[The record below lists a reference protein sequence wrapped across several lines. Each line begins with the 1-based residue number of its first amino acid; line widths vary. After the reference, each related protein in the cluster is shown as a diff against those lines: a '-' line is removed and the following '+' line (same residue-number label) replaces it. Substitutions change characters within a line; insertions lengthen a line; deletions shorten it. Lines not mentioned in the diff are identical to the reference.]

1 MSGFYII
8 TFTGNYAVV
17 FFLKKDEPY
26 NAVCCL
32 QKSSKQEG
40 YCIWIFKAQ
49 NSDFKKHIYFSHGY
63 LRRKITRS
71 CPMLPPSFHTEIV
84 KTDRF
89 TIYPVIHHL
98 QRFDCFSLF
107 SLFAMLKNPHC
118 LIIFLNCI

>member
-1 MSGFYII
+1 MLF
-8 TFTGNYAVV
+8 VV
-17 FFLKKDEPY
+17 YKNPLSRKDI
-26 NAVCCL
+26 AF
-32 QKSSKQEG
+32 G
-40 YCIWIFKAQ
+40 YLKAQ

-71 CPMLPPSFHTEIV
+71 CPMLPLSFHTEIV